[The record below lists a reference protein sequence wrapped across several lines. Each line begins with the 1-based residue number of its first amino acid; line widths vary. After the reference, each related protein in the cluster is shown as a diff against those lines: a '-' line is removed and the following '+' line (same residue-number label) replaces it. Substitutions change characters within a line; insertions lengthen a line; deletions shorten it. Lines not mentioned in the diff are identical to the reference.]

1 MKRRAISALIVVWM
15 AELLLL
21 TAFPVFTPAFA
32 EEGKSVL
39 GSIKPARS
47 ERDLAANSS
56 ATDLQSDHGGGRVR
70 MDSALK
76 FETGTRPSP
85 TPPEREAEA
94 LRFHQNTLLD
104 RFGNSDS
111 HGQVFLSFSGDRVD
125 LNLRSITGVEAPV
138 AEIRSSKK

>member
-1 MKRRAISALIVVWM
+1 MKRQGISVLIVVWM
-15 AELLLL
+15 VELLLL
-21 TAFPVFTPAFA
+21 TVPVFAPAFA
-32 EEGKSVL
+32 EEGKPVL
-39 GSIKPARS
+39 GSIRPVQS
-47 ERDLAANSS
+47 ERDLAADSS
-56 ATDLQSDHGGGRVR
+56 VTDLQSDHGGGRVQ

-76 FETGTRPSP
+76 FETGTRPRP
-85 TPPEREAEA
+85 TPPERKAEA

-111 HGQVFLSFSGDRVD
+111 QGQVFLSFSGDGVD